1 MSTGF
6 RNRVAAGV
14 LLACVSSGPA
24 FALDSFRIEA
34 PGATAAVAKSL
45 EQASLLAAASREGVQ
60 APTEL
65 MAAARAEYARLVGAL
80 YGEGYYGGTVRVL
93 VDGREAATIDP
104 LSPPDRISRIIV
116 QVQTGPQ
123 YRFGQA
129 TVAPLASG
137 TEMPEGFRTGAP
149 APSGLIQE
157 AVDAGITGWR
167 MDGHAKAEVSGQ
179 RIVADHAAD
188 RLDAEITLE
197 PGPKL
202 TFGRLLLDGESA
214 VSPRRIVKIAGLPTG
229 AVYSPIDIERSA
241 RRLRDTGVFRSV
253 SLTEAEVPNPD
264 GSLDITAAIVDQKPR
279 RFGFGAELATD
290 EGLTLSAF
298 WMHRNLRG
306 GAERLR
312 IDGEISGIGGDTG
325 GIDYSLG
332 VELGRPATIDAKTDA
347 VLTFDLAHED
357 EPDFTSDSLSLGLG
371 FIREVRDELT
381 ARASIEYRFSDV
393 EDSTGKVQYRHLAF
407 PLGWTLDRREGLL
420 NTNDGYYADFEIAPF
435 IGLSGSES
443 GTRIT
448 FDARAYEDFG
458 PDNRYV
464 LAAHLQV
471 GSIVGASLTGLPNDL
486 RFYSGGG
493 GTVRGHEYQSLDVDL
508 GGGARSGG
516 RSLVGLQTELRG
528 RVTDAISVVG
538 FVDWGYVSAG
548 STPGKDGAGHT
559 GAGLGLRYD
568 TGIGPLRVDVGV
580 PVTGPKGNSN
590 FHIYIGIGQA
600 F

>member
-1 MSTGF
+1 MGLGL
-6 RNRVAAGV
+6 RNQIAAIALSGCLAAGPG
-14 LLACVSSGPA
+14 LA
-24 FALDSFRIEA
+24 LETFRIEA
-34 PGATAAVAKSL
+34 PGASESVAKAL
-45 EQASLLAAASREGVQ
+45 EQASLLLVASREGVTS
-60 APTEL
+60 PTEL
-65 MAAARAEYARLVGAL
+65 MAAARAEYARMVGAL
-80 YGEGYYGGTVRVL
+80 YSEGYYGGTVLVL
-93 VDGREAATIDP
+93 VDGREAASIDP
-104 LSPPDRISRIIV
+104 LSPPARIDRIIV
-116 QVQTGPQ
+116 RVRSGRQ

-129 TVAPLASG
+129 RIAPLAPG
-137 TEMPEGFRTGAP
+137 TELPEGFRTGAP
-149 APSGLIQE
+149 APSGLIQD
-157 AVDAGITGWR
+157 AVDSGIEAWR
-167 MDGHAKAEVSGQ
+167 MEGHAKADVSGQ

-188 RLDAEITLE
+188 RLSAEVDLE

-202 TFGRLLLDGESA
+202 TFGNLLLEGESG
-214 VSPRRIVKIAGLPTG
+214 VSPRRIIKIAGLPTG
-229 AVYSPIDIERSA
+229 AVYSPAEIERSA

-264 GSLDITAAIVDQKPR
+264 GSLDVTAQVVDQKPR
-279 RFGFGAELATD
+279 RFGFGAELASD

-312 IDGEISGIGGDTG
+312 IEGEVAGIAGDTG

-347 VLTFDLAHED
+347 VLTFDLARED
-357 EPDFTSDSLSLGLG
+357 EPDFTSSSVSLGLG

-381 ARASIEYRFSDV
+381 FQAAIEYRLTDV
-393 EDSTGKVQYRHLAF
+393 EDATGTEQYQHLSF
-407 PLGWTLDRREGLL
+407 PFGWTLDRREGLL

-471 GSIVGASLTGLPNDL
+471 GSIAAASLTGLPNDL

-493 GTVRGHEYQSLDVDL
+493 GTVRGHEYQSLGVDL

-516 RSLVGLQTELRG
+516 RSLLGLQTELRG

-538 FVDWGYVSAG
+538 FVDWGYVSAS
-548 STPGKDGAGHT
+548 STPGKGGQDHT

-568 TGIGPLRVDVGV
+568 TGIGPLRLDVGV
-580 PVTGPKGNSN
+580 PVAGPKGDSD
-590 FHIYIGIGQA
+590 FQIYIGIGQA

>member
-1 MSTGF
+1 MGSGF
-6 RNRVAAGV
+6 RNRIAVLVLFGCLAAAPG
-14 LLACVSSGPA
+14 L
-24 FALDSFRIEA
+24 ALDTFRIEA
-34 PGATAAVAKSL
+34 PGASRDVAQAL
-45 EQASLLAAASREGVQ
+45 EQASLLAAASREGVTS
-60 APTEL
+60 PTEL
-65 MAAARAEYARLVGAL
+65 MAAARAEYARMVGAL
-80 YGEGYYGGTVRVL
+80 YSEGYYGGTVRVL
-93 VDGREAATIDP
+93 VDGREAAGIDP
-104 LSPPDRISRIIV
+104 LSPPSRIGRIIV

-129 TVAPLASG
+129 AIAPLAPE
-137 TEMPEGFRTGAP
+137 TRLPEGFRVGAP

-157 AVDAGITGWR
+157 AVDTAIEAWR
-167 MDGHAKAEVSGQ
+167 TEGHAKADVAGQ
-179 RIVADHAAD
+179 RIVADHASD
-188 RLDAEITLE
+188 RLSAEVALE

-202 TFGRLLLDGESA
+202 TFGRLLLEGRSG

-229 AVYSPIDIERSA
+229 TVYSPQEIERSA

-264 GSLDITAAIVDQKPR
+264 GSLDITAQVVDQKPR

-298 WMHRNLRG
+298 WLHRNLRG

-312 IDGEISGIGGDTG
+312 IDGEIAGIGGDTG

-347 VLTFDLAHED
+347 VLTFDLARED
-357 EPDFTSDSLSLGLG
+357 EPDFTSNSVSLGLG

-381 ARASIEYRFSDV
+381 ARAAIEYRISDV
-393 EDSTGKVQYRHLAF
+393 EDATGTVQYQHLSF
-407 PLGWTLDRREGLL
+407 PIGWTLDRREDLL
-420 NTNDGYYADFEIAPF
+420 NTDDGYYADLEIAPF
-435 IGLSGSES
+435 LGLSGSES

-471 GSIVGASLTGLPNDL
+471 GSIAGASLTALPNDL

-508 GGGARSGG
+508 GGGVRSGG
-516 RSLVGLQTELRG
+516 RSFLGLQTELRG
-528 RVTDAISVVG
+528 RVTDAISIVG
-538 FVDWGYVSAG
+538 FVDWGHVSAS
-548 STPGKDGAGHT
+548 STPGRGGASHT

-580 PVTGPKGNSN
+580 PVSGPEGNSN